1 MVIAMLKRLLAK
13 VKQRGI
19 QKVEATILLLLIA
32 LGITSVTLG
41 YFLVLYVRF
50 YVRPLEI
57 TQKILDEELTLR
69 KQELLIRGIAVI
81 ELDLPDPSWVEMAD
95 FKTFLK
101 GLIKHRY
108 EIVYLTYREAGGLRY
123 PLLWVYVAR
132 RIPVGYSCLGNLT
145 RTVLD

>member
-123 PLLWVYVAR
+123 PLLWVYVGR